1 MKNMNFIVIS
11 DDGTNKGEI
20 KIDGKWIKCAL
31 GKNGTIDASLKREG
45 DGKTPIGKWP
55 IRKVYY
61 RADKIEKPVSPFETI
76 AIEENFGW
84 CDAAGDVNYNKFVT
98 HPYPV
103 SAEHL
108 WRKDE
113 LYDICVVL
121 GHNDNPIV
129 DKMGSAIFLHIA
141 HENYKPT
148 EGCVAIKIE
157 DLRKLLSIATT
168 NSAIE
173 ILA

>member
-1 MKNMNFIVIS
+1 MNFKVIS

-20 KIDGKWIKCAL
+20 KIARNWHKCAL
-31 GKNGTIDASLKREG
+31 GKNGTIDSKLKREG
-45 DGKTPIGKWP
+45 DGKTPIGNWK

-61 RADKIEKPVSPFETI
+61 RADKITKPESVFETI

-108 WRKDE
+108 WRKDD

-121 GHNDNPIV
+121 GHNDNPVV

-141 HENYKPT
+141 REAYEPT
-148 EGCVAIKIE
+148 EGCVAVTIA
-157 DLRKLLSIATT
+157 DLR
-168 NSAIE
+168 E
-173 ILA
+173 ILRLATKKSSINIIA